1 MKVAILVRV
10 SSKSERQDYERQI
23 QDLTSIAKKN
33 KWEVVKIVTAK
44 VSATKTRLSSRED
57 IAEIYELVE
66 TKAVQKVLVTELTR
80 LGRVAKEIREVYE
93 FLAKNNI
100 AIFIQSLGLDTGAK
114 GAFQKAINNII
125 ITILAEIAE
134 LETVRL
140 SERIKS
146 GMREAR
152 RKGIKVGRPKGVK
165 ADMKE
170 LIKTNAKY
178 KSAAKALK
186 EGLSLRKTAAFAG
199 ISINTVR
206 KIKTAIDSN

>member
-1 MKVAILVRV
+1 M
-10 SSKSERQDYERQI
+10 SKN
-23 QDLTSIAKKN
+23 AH
-33 KWEVVKIVTAK
+33 
-44 VSATKTRLSSRED
+44 
-57 IAEIYELVE
+57 
-66 TKAVQKVLVTELTR
+66 
-80 LGRVAKEIREVYE
+80 
-93 FLAKNNI
+93 I
-100 AIFIQSLGLDTGAK
+100 AIFIQSLALDTGAK

-206 KIKTAIDSN
+206 KIKTVLD